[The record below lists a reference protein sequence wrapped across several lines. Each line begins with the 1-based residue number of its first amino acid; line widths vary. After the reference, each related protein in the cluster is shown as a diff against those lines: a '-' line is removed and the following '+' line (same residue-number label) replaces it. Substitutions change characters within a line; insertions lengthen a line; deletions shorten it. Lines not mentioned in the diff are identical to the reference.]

1 MLLRPERS
9 PDTLINSCSLR
20 SSTTLCATAACGRFR
35 GVQQRSQAASGR
47 TRSQGALPI
56 VLARFSPRGQSNPAS
71 ELIRAHA
78 YWRRCGRIADLVLLH
93 DAAPADELHDQLE
106 RLGVLRQN
114 LSTGDGAVSPRSM
127 RLTQSRAPPDRVSVL
142 AHGTVERVWT
152 TPLGGSFSTRAP
164 CLSTNSGCEVSPGQ
178 AARRSYRWWSPPTS
192 GRATM
197 RPAPTASTPRA
208 SGVSLPSA
216 R

>member
-1 MLLRPERS
+1 MARKTDGREVSRRPAATRL
-9 PDTLINSCSLR
+9 PAQIGRRGTANTITGRPTPIGR
-20 SSTTLCATAACGRFR
+20 SSTSGDAFRATLHTKGGTRGCRLRTAGPCFSSESVLWKPRAVYFLAVAVISICPSPTSLATTT
-35 GVQQRSQAASGR
+35 V
-47 TRSQGALPI
+47 
-56 VLARFSPRGQSNPAS
+56 
-71 ELIRAHA
+71 
-78 YWRRCGRIADLVLLH
+78 
-93 DAAPADELHDQLE
+93 
-106 RLGVLRQN
+106 VLRQN

>member
-1 MLLRPERS
+1 MVRRSIESAEMASCCSVQNDLLTHSSIPAVYDHRPLSALRQHAAALEEC
-9 PDTLINSCSLR
+9 NSEARRPMAVRDLR
-20 SSTTLCATAACGRFR
+20 R
-35 GVQQRSQAASGR
+35 
-47 TRSQGALPI
+47 ALPI

-152 TPLGGSFSTRAP
+152 TPLGEASAH
-164 CLSTNSGCEVSPGQ
+164 E
-178 AARRSYRWWSPPTS
+178 
-192 GRATM
+192 
-197 RPAPTASTPRA
+197 RPASRRTP
-208 SGVSLPSA
+208 GVK
-216 R
+216 